1 MKKLQFTSCFLSLS
15 LTLQP
20 LLAEDILK
28 SDQDAQT
35 KAKEVIKQ
43 MQEGQEIKK
52 QDFKDSKIHKE
63 NLQHLFDTK
72 FPVDDY
78 IYKAGKRQPNEQE
91 AIQEILSLI
100 DDENAKE
107 QMSTQETKEQE
118 QSEEEKAQEQLR
130 KTQEQEEKLKAQNQQ
145 IAKEVQLT
153 EEQKLKALLRA
164 SILSERNAEINTFN
178 KNSKFGSDGFS
189 NQKSLD
195 ISTNEHKL
203 YRSIRAGRLIPALLT
218 SAISSDLSGII
229 TAQIEQDI
237 YASMGEAVLI
247 PRGSKAIGFYNNE
260 VKMGQKRLEIKW
272 REIITPQGVNIM
284 LTDAIVADNM
294 GMSGA
299 VGSVNNKF
307 LERYGIAYGISTLTN
322 VLLLS
327 IAGKIDNANNGYAEE
342 VYSQAKSD
350 INTIVQ
356 DIISRSQQIQP
367 TIEIKSG
374 SRIFIVPTNHMW
386 FSKPKNNE
394 VLMKYFEIKGE
405 KMKEQIT
412 KAISQEEFLN
422 IKNQYFKKKKNK
434 QKEEKLNAKI
444 LEQIKVIEKAEGEL
458 LKEQVKLTRLLSEKA
473 KLNDF
478 AKDLQAQEATDE

>member
-1 MKKLQFTSCFLSLS
+1 MKKMQFTSCFLSLS
-15 LTLQP
+15 LLLQP
-20 LLAEDILK
+20 LFAEDILE
-28 SDQDAQT
+28 SSNAQT

-43 MQEGQEIKK
+43 MQEKQEVKK
-52 QDFKDSKIHKE
+52 QDSQDSKIHKE

-78 IYKAGKRQPNEQE
+78 IYKAGKRQPNENE

-100 DDENAKE
+100 DDENTKE
-107 QMSTQETKEQE
+107 QVKEQIAEQE
-118 QSEEEKAQEQLR
+118 QSDEEKAQEQLQ
-130 KTQEQEEKLKAQNQQ
+130 KTKEQEEKLKAQNQQ

-164 SILSERNAEINTFN
+164 SILSERNSEINTFN

-195 ISTNEHKL
+195 ISTNEHRL

-218 SAISSDLSGII
+218 SAISSDLSGIV

-327 IAGKIDNANNGYAEE
+327 VAGKIDNANNGYSEE

-394 VLMKYFEIKGE
+394 VLMKYF
-405 KMKEQIT
+405 
-412 KAISQEEFLN
+412 
-422 IKNQYFKKKKNK
+422 
-434 QKEEKLNAKI
+434 
-444 LEQIKVIEKAEGEL
+444 V
-458 LKEQVKLTRLLSEKA
+458 
-473 KLNDF
+473 D
-478 AKDLQAQEATDE
+478 

>member
-1 MKKLQFTSCFLSLS
+1 MKKTPFIPCFLSLS
-15 LTLQP
+15 LLLQP
-20 LLAEDILK
+20 LFAEDILE
-28 SDQDAQT
+28 STQA

-43 MQEGQEIKK
+43 MQEEQEAKK
-52 QDFKDSKIHKE
+52 QNSQDSKIHKE

-78 IYKAGKRQPNEQE
+78 IYKAGKRQPNEKE
-91 AIQEILSLI
+91 ALQEILSLI
-100 DDENAKE
+100 EDENAKE
-107 QMSTQETKEQE
+107 QVKEQINTQETKEQE
-118 QSEEEKAQEQLR
+118 QSEEEKTQEQLR
-130 KTQEQEEKLKAQNQQ
+130 KTKEQEEKLKAQNQQ

-178 KNSKFGSDGFS
+178 QNSKFGSDGFS

-195 ISTNEHKL
+195 ISTNEHRL

-272 REIITPQGVNIM
+272 REIITPQGVNIL

-327 IAGKIDNANNGYAEE
+327 VAGKIDNANNGYSEE

-394 VLMKYFEIKGE
+394 VLMKYF
-405 KMKEQIT
+405 
-412 KAISQEEFLN
+412 
-422 IKNQYFKKKKNK
+422 
-434 QKEEKLNAKI
+434 
-444 LEQIKVIEKAEGEL
+444 V
-458 LKEQVKLTRLLSEKA
+458 
-473 KLNDF
+473 D
-478 AKDLQAQEATDE
+478 

>member
-1 MKKLQFTSCFLSLS
+1 MKKMQFTSCFLSLS
-15 LTLQP
+15 LLLQP
-20 LLAEDILK
+20 LFAEDILE
-28 SDQDAQT
+28 SSNAQT

-43 MQEGQEIKK
+43 MQEKQEVEK
-52 QDFKDSKIHKE
+52 QDSQDSKIHKE

-78 IYKAGKRQPNEQE
+78 IYKAGKRQPNENE

-100 DDENAKE
+100 DDENTKE
-107 QMSTQETKEQE
+107 QIAEQE
-118 QSEEEKAQEQLR
+118 QSDEEKAQEQLQ
-130 KTQEQEEKLKAQNQQ
+130 KTKEQEEKLKAQNQQ

-164 SILSERNAEINTFN
+164 SILSERNSEINTFN

-195 ISTNEHKL
+195 ISTNEHRL

-218 SAISSDLSGII
+218 SAISSDLSGIV

-327 IAGKIDNANNGYAEE
+327 VAGKIDNANNGYSEE

-394 VLMKYFEIKGE
+394 VLMKYF
-405 KMKEQIT
+405 
-412 KAISQEEFLN
+412 
-422 IKNQYFKKKKNK
+422 
-434 QKEEKLNAKI
+434 
-444 LEQIKVIEKAEGEL
+444 V
-458 LKEQVKLTRLLSEKA
+458 
-473 KLNDF
+473 D
-478 AKDLQAQEATDE
+478 

>member
-284 LTDAIVADNM
+284 LTDAIVVDNM

-422 IKNQYFKKKKNK
+422 IKNQYFNLAKNK

>member
-1 MKKLQFTSCFLSLS
+1 MKKMQFTSCFLSLS
-15 LTLQP
+15 LLLQP
-20 LLAEDILK
+20 LFAEDILE
-28 SDQDAQT
+28 SSNAQT

-43 MQEGQEIKK
+43 MQEKQEVKK
-52 QDFKDSKIHKE
+52 QDSQDSKIHKE

-78 IYKAGKRQPNEQE
+78 IYKAGKRQPNENE

-100 DDENAKE
+100 DDENTKE
-107 QMSTQETKEQE
+107 QVKEQIAEQE
-118 QSEEEKAQEQLR
+118 QSDEEKAQEQLQ
-130 KTQEQEEKLKAQNQQ
+130 KTKEQEEKLKAQNQQ

-153 EEQKLKALLRA
+153 EEQKLKALLRD
-164 SILSERNAEINTFN
+164 SILSERNSEINTFN

-195 ISTNEHKL
+195 ISTNEHRL

-218 SAISSDLSGII
+218 SAISSDLSGIV

-327 IAGKIDNANNGYAEE
+327 VAGKIDNANNGYSEE

-394 VLMKYFEIKGE
+394 VLMKYF
-405 KMKEQIT
+405 
-412 KAISQEEFLN
+412 
-422 IKNQYFKKKKNK
+422 
-434 QKEEKLNAKI
+434 
-444 LEQIKVIEKAEGEL
+444 V
-458 LKEQVKLTRLLSEKA
+458 
-473 KLNDF
+473 D
-478 AKDLQAQEATDE
+478 

>member
-1 MKKLQFTSCFLSLS
+1 MKKMQFTFCFFFLSL
-15 LTLQP
+15 LLQP
-20 LLAEDILK
+20 LFAEDILK
-28 SDQDAQT
+28 SDQDAQA

-43 MQEGQEIKK
+43 MQEGQEVKK
-52 QDFKDSKIHKE
+52 QDSQDSKIHKE

-78 IYKAGKRQPNEQE
+78 IYKAGKRQPNENE

-107 QMSTQETKEQE
+107 QAKEQMNAKETKEQE

-130 KTQEQEEKLKAQNQQ
+130 KTKEQEEKIKAQNQQ

-164 SILSERNAEINTFN
+164 SILSERNSEINTFN
-178 KNSKFGSDGFS
+178 KSSKFGSDGFS

-218 SAISSDLSGII
+218 SAISSDLSGIV

-294 GMSGA
+294 GINGA

-327 IAGKIDNANNGYAEE
+327 VAGKIDNANNGYSEE

-394 VLMKYFEIKGE
+394 VLMKYF
-405 KMKEQIT
+405 
-412 KAISQEEFLN
+412 
-422 IKNQYFKKKKNK
+422 
-434 QKEEKLNAKI
+434 
-444 LEQIKVIEKAEGEL
+444 V
-458 LKEQVKLTRLLSEKA
+458 
-473 KLNDF
+473 D
-478 AKDLQAQEATDE
+478 

>member
-107 QMSTQETKEQE
+107 QAKEQMSTQETKEQE
-118 QSEEEKAQEQLR
+118 QSEEEKAQ
-130 KTQEQEEKLKAQNQQ
+130 LKAQNQQ

-394 VLMKYFEIKGE
+394 VLMKYF
-405 KMKEQIT
+405 
-412 KAISQEEFLN
+412 
-422 IKNQYFKKKKNK
+422 
-434 QKEEKLNAKI
+434 
-444 LEQIKVIEKAEGEL
+444 V
-458 LKEQVKLTRLLSEKA
+458 
-473 KLNDF
+473 D
-478 AKDLQAQEATDE
+478 

>member
-1 MKKLQFTSCFLSLS
+1 MKNTPFIPCFLSLS
-15 LTLQP
+15 LLLQP
-20 LLAEDILK
+20 LFAAEDILESQNAK
-28 SDQDAQT
+28 EQ
-35 KAKEVIKQ
+35 AKEVIKQ
-43 MQEGQEIKK
+43 MREEQEVKK
-52 QDFKDSKIHKE
+52 QDSQDSKIHKE

-78 IYKAGKRQPNEQE
+78 IYKAGKRQPNEKE
-91 AIQEILSLI
+91 ALQEILSLI
-100 DDENAKE
+100 EDENAKE
-107 QMSTQETKEQE
+107 QVKEQINTQEIKEQE

-130 KTQEQEEKLKAQNQQ
+130 KTKEQEEKLKAQNQQ

-164 SILSERNAEINTFN
+164 SILSERNSEINTFN
-178 KNSKFGSDGFS
+178 QNSQFGSDGFS

-195 ISTNEHKL
+195 ISTNEHRL

-272 REIITPQGVNIM
+272 REIITPQGVNIL

-327 IAGKIDNANNGYAEE
+327 VAGKIDNANNGYSEE

-394 VLMKYFEIKGE
+394 VLMKYF
-405 KMKEQIT
+405 
-412 KAISQEEFLN
+412 
-422 IKNQYFKKKKNK
+422 
-434 QKEEKLNAKI
+434 
-444 LEQIKVIEKAEGEL
+444 V
-458 LKEQVKLTRLLSEKA
+458 
-473 KLNDF
+473 D
-478 AKDLQAQEATDE
+478 

>member
-1 MKKLQFTSCFLSLS
+1 MKKTQFIPCFLSLS
-15 LTLQP
+15 LALQP
-20 LLAEDILK
+20 LFAEDIFE
-28 SDQDAQT
+28 SQNVEA
-35 KAKEVIKQ
+35 KAKEVIKE
-43 MQEGQEIKK
+43 MQEEQKVKEKQE
-52 QDFKDSKIHKE
+52 SKIDEE
-63 NLQHLFDTK
+63 NLQHLFNTK

-78 IYKAGKRQPNEQE
+78 IYKAGKRQPDENESMQKM
-91 AIQEILSLI
+91 LSLI

-107 QMSTQETKEQE
+107 QAQGQINAQPPTEQE
-118 QSEEEKAQEQLR
+118 QSDEERAQEQLR
-130 KTQEQEEKLKAQNQQ
+130 KIKEQEEKLKAQNKQ

-153 EEQKLKALLRA
+153 EEQKLKAMLRA
-164 SILSERNAEINTFN
+164 SILGERNHEINTFN
-178 KNSKFGSDGFS
+178 KNARFGDSGFS

-218 SAISSDLSGII
+218 SAISSDLSGIV

-272 REIITPQGVNIM
+272 REIITPQGVNIL

-299 VGSVNNKF
+299 VGSVNNKMH
-307 LERYGIAYGISTLTN
+307 ERYAVPYGISTLTN

-327 IAGKIDNANNGYAEE
+327 IAGKIDNANNTYANE

-356 DIISRSQQIQP
+356 DMISRSQQIQP

-394 VLMKYFEIKGE
+394 VLMKYF
-405 KMKEQIT
+405 
-412 KAISQEEFLN
+412 
-422 IKNQYFKKKKNK
+422 
-434 QKEEKLNAKI
+434 
-444 LEQIKVIEKAEGEL
+444 V
-458 LKEQVKLTRLLSEKA
+458 
-473 KLNDF
+473 D
-478 AKDLQAQEATDE
+478 

>member
-1 MKKLQFTSCFLSLS
+1 MQFTSCFLSLS
-15 LTLQP
+15 LLLQP
-20 LLAEDILK
+20 LFA
-28 SDQDAQT
+28 QDLLESSNAQT

-43 MQEGQEIKK
+43 MQEKQEVKK
-52 QDFKDSKIHKE
+52 QDSQDSKIHKE

-78 IYKAGKRQPNEQE
+78 IYKAGKRQPNENE

-100 DDENAKE
+100 DDENTKE
-107 QMSTQETKEQE
+107 QIKEQIAEQE
-118 QSEEEKAQEQLR
+118 QSDEEKAQEQLQ
-130 KTQEQEEKLKAQNQQ
+130 KTKEQEEKLKAQNQQ

-153 EEQKLKALLRA
+153 EEQKLRALLRA
-164 SILSERNAEINTFN
+164 SILSERNSEINTFN

-195 ISTNEHKL
+195 ISTNEHRL

-218 SAISSDLSGII
+218 SAISSDLSGIV

-272 REIITPQGVNIM
+272 REIITPQGVNIL

-327 IAGKIDNANNGYAEE
+327 VAGKIDNANNGYSEE

-374 SRIFIVPTNHMW
+374 SRIFIV
-386 FSKPKNNE
+386 
-394 VLMKYFEIKGE
+394 
-405 KMKEQIT
+405 QIGR
-412 KAISQEEFLN
+412 AH
-422 IKNQYFKKKKNK
+422 
-434 QKEEKLNAKI
+434 
-444 LEQIKVIEKAEGEL
+444 V
-458 LKEQVKLTRLLSEKA
+458 
-473 KLNDF
+473 
-478 AKDLQAQEATDE
+478 

>member
-1 MKKLQFTSCFLSLS
+1 MKKMQFTSCFLSLS
-15 LTLQP
+15 LLLQP
-20 LLAEDILK
+20 LFAEDILE
-28 SDQDAQT
+28 SSNAQT

-43 MQEGQEIKK
+43 MQEKQEVKK
-52 QDFKDSKIHKE
+52 QDSQDSKIHKE

-78 IYKAGKRQPNEQE
+78 IYKAGKRQPNENE

-100 DDENAKE
+100 DDENTKE
-107 QMSTQETKEQE
+107 QIKEQIAEQE
-118 QSEEEKAQEQLR
+118 QSDEEKAQEQLQ
-130 KTQEQEEKLKAQNQQ
+130 KTKEQEEKLKAQNQQ

-164 SILSERNAEINTFN
+164 SILSERNSEINTFN

-195 ISTNEHKL
+195 ISTNEHRL

-218 SAISSDLSGII
+218 SAISSDLSGIV

-284 LTDAIVADNM
+284 LTDSIVADNM

-327 IAGKIDNANNGYAEE
+327 VAGKIDNANNGYSEE

-394 VLMKYFEIKGE
+394 VLMKYF
-405 KMKEQIT
+405 
-412 KAISQEEFLN
+412 
-422 IKNQYFKKKKNK
+422 
-434 QKEEKLNAKI
+434 
-444 LEQIKVIEKAEGEL
+444 V
-458 LKEQVKLTRLLSEKA
+458 
-473 KLNDF
+473 D
-478 AKDLQAQEATDE
+478 

>member
-1 MKKLQFTSCFLSLS
+1 MQFTFCFFFLSL
-15 LTLQP
+15 LLQP
-20 LLAEDILK
+20 LFAEDILK
-28 SDQDAQT
+28 SDQDAQA

-43 MQEGQEIKK
+43 MQEGQEVKK
-52 QDFKDSKIHKE
+52 QDSQDSKIHKE

-78 IYKAGKRQPNEQE
+78 IYKAGKRQPNENE

-107 QMSTQETKEQE
+107 QAKEQMNAKETKEQE

-130 KTQEQEEKLKAQNQQ
+130 KTKEQEEKIKAQNQQ

-164 SILSERNAEINTFN
+164 SILSERNSEINTFN
-178 KNSKFGSDGFS
+178 KSSKFGSDGFS

-218 SAISSDLSGII
+218 SAISSDLSGIV

-294 GMSGA
+294 GINGA

-327 IAGKIDNANNGYAEE
+327 VAGKIDNANNGYSEE

-394 VLMKYFEIKGE
+394 VLMKYF
-405 KMKEQIT
+405 
-412 KAISQEEFLN
+412 
-422 IKNQYFKKKKNK
+422 
-434 QKEEKLNAKI
+434 
-444 LEQIKVIEKAEGEL
+444 V
-458 LKEQVKLTRLLSEKA
+458 
-473 KLNDF
+473 D
-478 AKDLQAQEATDE
+478 

>member
-356 DIISRSQQIQP
+356 DIISRSQQIQR
-367 TIEIKSG
+367 TIEIK

-422 IKNQYFKKKKNK
+422 IKNQYFNLAKNK